1 MKGYCMTSNGKCQSN
16 LLPALI
22 LFFLSPWIGEVIS
35 GFLSVEQFFKPL
47 RLLITLP
54 PYGCGALIARE
65 LVVRNRKSWPGL
77 FMFGLAFGIF
87 FEAIITR
94 VFVNPEPGILSAQA
108 IAYQRVLGWNW
119 ANTIGVTHFHALL
132 AIAAPV
138 FLTEMLF
145 PKQRG
150 ESWIGTPVLW
160 ICVLVMLVW
169 PFVLGLIADYVPS
182 VPVALSAI
190 ALTGLFIA
198 LGLAM
203 PACVFS
209 SQHRR
214 ARHPFW
220 MFLVCTLAM
229 ALVMIGGSAIPDG
242 ATPPPLPALLGVML
256 VVILIEFL
264 MLAFLTCGHS
274 FDDRHRLSMAL
285 GWMMFF
291 LLFTVG
297 KEIEAKEIT
306 QRGIAAGSM
315 VLFLLFLR
323 IRVKA
328 NNSASPP
335 PERAT

>member
-1 MKGYCMTSNGKCQSN
+1 MRRMLIKRSN

-22 LFFLSPWIGEVIS
+22 LFFLSPWIGEVVS
-35 GFLSVEQFFKPL
+35 GFLTVEQFFAPF

-65 LVVRNRKSWPGL
+65 LMVRNKKSWPGL

-94 VFVNPEPGILSAQA
+94 VFVNPEPGIISPQA

-132 AIAAPV
+132 AIVAPV
-138 FLTEMLF
+138 LLTEMLF
-145 PKQRG
+145 PKQRS
-150 ESWIGTPVLW
+150 ESWMGTPVLW

-169 PFVLGLIADYVPS
+169 PFVLGLVADYIPS
-182 VPVALSAI
+182 APVVLSAI
-190 ALTGLFIA
+190 LLTGLFIA

-203 PACVFS
+203 PARVFS

-214 ARHPFW
+214 AWHPFW
-220 MFLVCTLAM
+220 LLLVCTLAM

-242 ATPPPLPALLGVML
+242 ASPPPLPALPGAMI

-264 MLAFLTCGHS
+264 LLAFLTCGHS
-274 FDDRHRLSMAL
+274 FGDRHRLSMVL
-285 GWMMFF
+285 GWLMFF
-291 LLFTVG
+291 LLFTVA

-306 QRGIAAGSM
+306 QRGIAAGLT

-323 IRVKA
+323 IRVEVEK
-328 NNSASPP
+328 SGSPA
-335 PERAT
+335 PEQATG

>member
-1 MKGYCMTSNGKCQSN
+1 V
-16 LLPALI
+16 LI
-22 LFFLSPWIGEVIS
+22 LFFLSPWIGEVVS
-35 GFLSVEQFFKPL
+35 GFLTAEQFFEPF

-65 LVVRNRKSWPGL
+65 LMVRNRKGWPGL

-94 VFVNPEPGILSAQA
+94 VFVNPEPGIVSPQA

-132 AIAAPV
+132 AIVAPV

-145 PKQRG
+145 QKQRR
-150 ESWIGTPVLW
+150 ESWMGTPVLW

-169 PFVLGLIADYVPS
+169 PFVLGLMANYVPS
-182 VPVALSAI
+182 VPVVVSAVL
-190 ALTGLFIA
+190 LTGLFIA

-203 PACVFS
+203 PARVFS

-214 ARHPFW
+214 AWRPFW
-220 MFLVCTLAM
+220 LLLVCTLAM

-242 ATPPPLPALLGVML
+242 ATPPPLSALLGMMI

-264 MLAFLTCGHS
+264 ILAFLTSGHS
-274 FDDRHRLSMAL
+274 FGDRHRLSMVL
-285 GWMMFF
+285 GWLMFF
-291 LLFTVG
+291 LLYTLAT
-297 KEIEAKEIT
+297 EIEAKKIT
-306 QRGIAAGSM
+306 QRGIAAGAT

-323 IRVKA
+323 IRVEVAKP
-328 NNSASPP
+328 ASPAL
-335 PERAT
+335 EQATG